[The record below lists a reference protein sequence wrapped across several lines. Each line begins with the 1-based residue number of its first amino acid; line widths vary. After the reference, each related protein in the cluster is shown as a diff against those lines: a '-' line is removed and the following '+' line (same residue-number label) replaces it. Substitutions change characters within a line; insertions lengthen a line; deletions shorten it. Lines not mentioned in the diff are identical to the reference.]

1 MPVTTY
7 DYLLTLSEP
16 TPEELESMPN
26 DFDLFDLYYNDD
38 EE

>member
-7 DYLLTLSEP
+7 DYLLTLSA